1 MSIKKHYEVMT
12 HEVTEKVCVGETM
25 TCDVCKKEI
34 LKGSDYWAVTTGHND
49 WGYDS
54 IDSIE
59 HFDVCSNVCLMIS
72 FSDYIDRSSEGGHNT
87 EYITV
92 ERDRW

>member
-1 MSIKKHYEVMT
+1 MSVKKHYEVMA
-12 HEVTEKVCVGETM
+12 HEVIEKVCVGETM

-34 LKGSDYWAVTTGHND
+34 LKGSGYWNVTTGHND
-49 WGYDS
+49 WGRDS

-59 HFDVCSNVCLMIS
+59 HFDICSEICLMS
-72 FSDYIDRSSEGGHNT
+72 KFSDYLDESGGDDYNT
-87 EYITV
+87 EYIKI